1 MKRARSTFSCSTL
14 TCSGRA
20 AGRVSHQAT
29 KFAEWRQRADD
40 GYTVALWVVSTA
52 DGFYESCR
60 TKAEEG
66 GVLLIGGKDFA
77 EMLLDAGLA
86 GLEA

>member
-1 MKRARSTFSCSTL
+1 MLAQLSPAQLSPVL
-14 TCSGRA
+14 
-20 AGRVSHQAT
+20 AGPPGHVSHQAT

-52 DGFYESCR
+52 DGFSESCR